1 VYINRATSG
10 RRLSSRTFSLEA
22 SMQLRC
28 AMIYAKDMTAMTA
41 FYRDGLGL
49 TPIPERSSDGWLEM
63 DAGGVTVALHAIP
76 PHIAADIVIASP
88 PVAREETPIKL
99 IFEVPDLE
107 AARAF
112 LMAHGAQMMD
122 IRPWGSCDG
131 LDPEG
136 NVFQIVVAS

>member
-1 VYINRATSG
+1 MR
-10 RRLSSRTFSLEA
+10 
-22 SMQLRC
+22 LRC

-49 TPIPERSSDGWLEM
+49 TPIAERARDGWLEM

-76 PHIAADIVIASP
+76 SSIAADILIASP
-88 PVAREETPIKL
+88 PAAREDTPIKL

-107 AARAF
+107 VARAH
-112 LMAHGAQMMD
+112 LISHGAQMMD

-136 NVFQIVVAS
+136 NVFQIAAAS